1 MFSQAELEYAQ
12 ASADPAARLAAR
24 FAAKEAALKSLG
36 AGLWAAALR
45 DIEVARAP
53 SGQPELK
60 VSGRAAALAADQG
73 VTGWSVS
80 LTHTAQTAGAVVLAI
95 RSTGGPS
102 PAMEGTAR

>member
-1 MFSQAELEYAQ
+1 MFSEAEREYAQ
-12 ASADPAARLAAR
+12 ASADPVTRLAAR

-45 DIEVARAP
+45 DIEVARDP
-53 SGQPELK
+53 SGQPELR
-60 VSGRAAALAADQG
+60 VSGRAAALAAGQG

-95 RSTGGPS
+95 RSPGAGP
-102 PAMEGTAR
+102 PPPVGTAL